1 MSKIKTF
8 GIFGTLSFL
17 SDQITKWILINQLPP
32 YKSVSILDD
41 FIKFTHI
48 RNPMAAWGLPIG
60 GTLSLIVLPLAIGA
74 VLLIYRFRAQTLSEK
89 ISLSIVLGGA
99 AGNLLDRIR
108 WGNVVDF
115 IDIGIGNLR
124 WPVFNLADVYVTLG
138 ICLIIYNILKK
149 RR

>member
-8 GIFGTLSFL
+8 AVFGTLSFL
-17 SDQITKWILINQLPP
+17 SDQATKWILINQIPP
-32 YKSVSILDD
+32 HGSVPLFFSIVR
-41 FIKFTHI
+41 FTHV

-60 GTLSLIVLPLAIGA
+60 GTLSLIVLPLAI
-74 VLLIYRFRAQTLSEK
+74 VIVILVYRLRAHTLGEK
-89 ISLSIVLGGA
+89 IALSVVLGGA
-99 AGNLLDRIR
+99 AGNFLDRIR
-108 WGNVVDF
+108 WGYVVDF

-138 ICLIIYNILKK
+138 ICLIIYDILRK